1 VIDGLRRFARGRA
14 TLLIGLFSVAF
25 FSYQIGRLL
34 RAERFITGGELSL
47 PLDDSF
53 IYLQYARAIAE
64 GHPFVYTRGNAPT
77 TGATSLLW
85 PFLLAPPHW
94 LHSGPTL
101 AIAWAL
107 ALGAVA
113 LLASALLLAR
123 LGRLLAGSLGM
134 LLAVALFLG
143 NPYLLWGYMSGMEIA
158 LYGSVLLGALVLY
171 LNEREEATFP
181 RLRWLLFLLAASRP
195 EGAILCGVL
204 GLVMAHDRWRAS
216 RADRGP
222 HFLSPA
228 LLIPFAAAALPFLV
242 NLAVSGSIE
251 STSSQ
256 AKSIF
261 SEPHPDVRHKFL
273 IESPGVWLSIVKAYL
288 SWLELELGA
297 IALPRDWIPSAAAVF
312 LFAALSFFPRRRPW
326 SDGRVLFLL
335 FPAAVIVDSLPVAW
349 SVHLYRYQ
357 QGFYPVVLAC
367 YAAGLARAA
376 TLAWARLPR
385 RLGAPLAALIV
396 GVPLVAWAPNMTEEY
411 DRVVRFY
418 GHNCENIL
426 HQQVRVGRWIA
437 QNLPRDAIVG
447 MNDAG
452 AIAYYGNRST
462 LDLLG
467 LTTEG
472 FAKVYRSGIG
482 CMFEKLRRLPPGR
495 LPTYFAIYP
504 EWFPYLKSSGVL
516 GPESF
521 RAHLGYNTI
530 CGQDDKVVYPAEWI
544 DVAPADSMV
553 LPHPEIAGM
562 RLRDSIDLAWLEDE
576 QRHAWKPYGYEYD
589 ERRSRWR
596 SHPSVLPRDVLRQY
610 AYADRPT
617 RPIADAGRKVFGWER
632 FRVSAV
638 AGRDLALVMR
648 TDAWFPNRLRVSV
661 DGATAGWW
669 TIPRSE
675 TAWIEPAF
683 RIPGRLIGRARPEI
697 EIRREDPKDGGDY
710 APFHYWV
717 FQ

>member
-1 VIDGLRRFARGRA
+1 
-14 TLLIGLFSVAF
+14 
-25 FSYQIGRLL
+25 
-34 RAERFITGGELSL
+34 
-47 PLDDSF
+47 
-53 IYLQYARAIAE
+53 
-64 GHPFVYTRGNAPT
+64 
-77 TGATSLLW
+77 
-85 PFLLAPPHW
+85 
-94 LHSGPTL
+94 
-101 AIAWAL
+101 
-107 ALGAVA
+107 
-113 LLASALLLAR
+113 
-123 LGRLLAGSLGM
+123 
-134 LLAVALFLG
+134 
-143 NPYLLWGYMSGMEIA
+143 
-158 LYGSVLLGALVLY
+158 
-171 LNEREEATFP
+171 
-181 RLRWLLFLLAASRP
+181 
-195 EGAILCGVL
+195 
-204 GLVMAHDRWRAS
+204 
-216 RADRGP
+216 ADRGP

-349 SVHLYRYQ
+349 SVPLYRYQ

-472 FAKVYRSGIG
+472 FAKVY
-482 CMFEKLRRLPPGR
+482 
-495 LPTYFAIYP
+495 
-504 EWFPYLKSSGVL
+504 
-516 GPESF
+516 
-521 RAHLGYNTI
+521 
-530 CGQDDKVVYPAEWI
+530 
-544 DVAPADSMV
+544 
-553 LPHPEIAGM
+553 
-562 RLRDSIDLAWLEDE
+562 
-576 QRHAWKPYGYEYD
+576 
-589 ERRSRWR
+589 
-596 SHPSVLPRDVLRQY
+596 
-610 AYADRPT
+610 
-617 RPIADAGRKVFGWER
+617 
-632 FRVSAV
+632 
-638 AGRDLALVMR
+638 
-648 TDAWFPNRLRVSV
+648 
-661 DGATAGWW
+661 
-669 TIPRSE
+669 
-675 TAWIEPAF
+675 
-683 RIPGRLIGRARPEI
+683 
-697 EIRREDPKDGGDY
+697 
-710 APFHYWV
+710 
-717 FQ
+717 